1 MEISKAIIDEQ
12 IDVARKEAVV
22 QADKKAALILE
33 EERKRNQDLSN
44 QIADLLKMQRE
55 LKRKDEDREI
65 ELQKRALEIEEKARV
80 EAAKKADAESQLKIM
95 EKDKIIADLQKQFEE
110 AKRTAQQGSQ
120 QTQGEVLELELENL
134 LKSEFPND
142 VIREVPKGIRGADV
156 IQEVC
161 DRTGRKVGTII
172 WESKNAKWNN
182 NWIQKLKDDQRVVS
196 ADLAVLLS
204 IDLPKEYHPFTFQN
218 QIHITCRDTALSVAK
233 ILRLSLYEV
242 FKAKSAGVLA
252 TEKKDYLYNY
262 INSTEFKQ
270 KMEAIL
276 ETFKSISDEIDR
288 EKRWFA
294 TKWAREEKQLRKAID
309 NAHMFYGDV
318 QGILGTLP
326 ELKSLEAP
334 KEDDG
339 SVIQ

>member
-120 QTQGEVLELELENL
+120 QTQG
-134 LKSEFPND
+134 
-142 VIREVPKGIRGADV
+142 
-156 IQEVC
+156 
-161 DRTGRKVGTII
+161 
-172 WESKNAKWNN
+172 
-182 NWIQKLKDDQRVVS
+182 
-196 ADLAVLLS
+196 
-204 IDLPKEYHPFTFQN
+204 
-218 QIHITCRDTALSVAK
+218 
-233 ILRLSLYEV
+233 
-242 FKAKSAGVLA
+242 
-252 TEKKDYLYNY
+252 
-262 INSTEFKQ
+262 
-270 KMEAIL
+270 
-276 ETFKSISDEIDR
+276 
-288 EKRWFA
+288 
-294 TKWAREEKQLRKAID
+294 
-309 NAHMFYGDV
+309 
-318 QGILGTLP
+318 
-326 ELKSLEAP
+326 
-334 KEDDG
+334 
-339 SVIQ
+339 

>member
-1 MEISKAIIDEQ
+1 VEISKAIIDEQ